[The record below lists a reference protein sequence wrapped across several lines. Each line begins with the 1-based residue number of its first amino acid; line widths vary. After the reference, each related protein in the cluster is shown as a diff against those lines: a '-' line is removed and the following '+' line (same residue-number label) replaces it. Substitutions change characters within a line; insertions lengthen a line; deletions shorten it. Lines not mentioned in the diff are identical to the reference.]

1 MSDKEYVRSH
11 IREVPDFPKKGILFL
26 DITTAVKD
34 KKALQYIVD
43 YLAEQ
48 FKDQRIDYVAGIESR
63 GFIFGTA
70 LALKLNAGFV
80 LIRKPN
86 KLPAETI
93 KETYSLE
100 YGTDTIEMHI
110 DAVQAGDRVLIV
122 DIEQGEKIV
131 VIDDLLATGG
141 TAMAAVHLVEKTG
154 ATVVSTA
161 FVIEL
166 DPLKG
171 REKIEKTGCPVCSM
185 LHYNLD

>member
-122 DIEQGEKIV
+122 D
-131 VIDDLLATGG
+131 DLLATGG
-141 TAMAAVHLVEKTG
+141 TAMAAVHLVEKTE